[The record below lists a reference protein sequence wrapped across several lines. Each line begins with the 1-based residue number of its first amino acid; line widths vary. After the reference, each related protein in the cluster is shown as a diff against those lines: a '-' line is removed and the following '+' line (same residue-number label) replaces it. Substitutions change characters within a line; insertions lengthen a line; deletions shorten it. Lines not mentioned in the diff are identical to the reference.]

1 MSKPRSFY
9 SFLLALLVHAAIII
23 LAALLVD
30 KRPTTAFIETK
41 SMIQLDVG
49 HGTSKKTSNKNKKMV
64 LASAS
69 PSVPYEGSETK
80 ENIVT
85 KGVDQARGKGFEEND
100 FEASAVSYKNPTYP
114 RLAIK
119 RGLEG
124 GVRLRIQ
131 VSSDGMPEKTEI
143 LKSSG
148 HDILD
153 RAALDS
159 IPNWRFQK
167 KPSTYFV
174 EKNILFQLKDAR

>member
-1 MSKPRSFY
+1 M
-9 SFLLALLVHAAIII
+9 ALLVHAAIIV

-30 KRPTTAFIETK
+30 KRPTTTFIETK
-41 SMIQLDVG
+41 NRIQLDVG
-49 HGTSKKTSNKNKKMV
+49 QGIPKIATRENKKMV
-64 LASAS
+64 VANTSTS
-69 PSVPYEGSETK
+69 PQSGFENKDTKEIEHGNGGGSE
-80 ENIVT
+80 ESS
-85 KGVDQARGKGFEEND
+85 EEND

-119 RGLEG
+119 RELEG
-124 GVRLRIQ
+124 AVRLRIQ
-131 VSSDGMPEKTEI
+131 VSSEGIPEKTEI

-174 EKNILFQLKDAR
+174 EKNILFQLKDSK